1 MTIEINKSV
10 TSQMVRIQ
18 WDCYPNGED
27 TQTLIVYNEY
37 SEIVSEIL
45 LGDNHSP
52 IKYRYGKYLI
62 NDNQLEDLA
71 TGLYLYKVV
80 NTSDRECVLA
90 VGSLKLEVD
99 GDDPI
104 VEDSKTIEYESP
116 SEDTGYIVYNG

>member
-10 TSQMVRIQ
+10 SSQMVRIQ

-62 NDNQLEDLA
+62 NDNQLEELA

-90 VGSLKLEVD
+90 VGSLKLEVSC
-99 GDDPI
+99 DDPV

-116 SEDTGYIVYNG
+116 SEDTGYVVYNG